1 MEVTEDINNTLV
13 CNKGDMLLNSYLKDN
28 IKTYKLTFSIN
39 NIDSSKLNLT
49 NFLSHNIWEL
59 LDKINP
65 DLIEKI
71 HILKI
76 YNDDAADILLI
87 LKHIAK
93 EVGIKQ
99 KYIIFY
105 TKRTID
111 YQNNSLFFVNQD
123 INLINENLVKE
134 YLKSIN
140 LDENK
145 YESILIQFTLKY
157 EKNKYESIL
166 YKFGTIKISLKN
178 TSILE
183 LSDENNINKI
193 VNTDFETHFQLV
205 MKDKLPIYMENLI
218 GLMIKKIF
226 YNLKVFIDNLK

>member
-1 MEVTEDINNTLV
+1 MEITQQVNNTLV
-13 CNKGDMLLNSYLKDN
+13 CDKGNMFLHSYMKDN
-28 IKTYKLTFSIN
+28 TKTYKVIFSMN
-39 NIDSSKLNLT
+39 NIDSSKINLT
-49 NFLSHNIWEL
+49 NFLSHNIYEL

-71 HILKI
+71 YILKV
-76 YNDDAADILLI
+76 YNDDAADILIL

-111 YQNNSLFFVNQD
+111 YQNNTLFFTNQD
-123 INLINENLVKE
+123 INLIDENLVKQ
-134 YLKSIN
+134 YLESIN
-140 LDENK
+140 LD
-145 YESILIQFTLKY
+145 
-157 EKNKYESIL
+157 KNKYESIL
-166 YKFGTIKISLKN
+166 YNFGTIKISLTN

-183 LSDENNINKI
+183 LSDENNSNKI
-193 VNTDFETHFQLV
+193 VNTDFETHFQLI

>member
-1 MEVTEDINNTLV
+1 MEITQQVNNTLV
-13 CNKGDMLLNSYLKDN
+13 CDKGNMFLHSYMKD
-28 IKTYKLTFSIN
+28 ITKTYKLTFSMN
-39 NIDSSKLNLT
+39 NIDSSKINLT
-49 NFLSHNIWEL
+49 NFLSHNIYEL

-71 HILKI
+71 YILKV
-76 YNDDAADILLI
+76 YNDDAADILIL

-111 YQNNSLFFVNQD
+111 YQNNTLFFTNQD
-123 INLINENLVKE
+123 INLIDENLAKQ
-134 YLKSIN
+134 YLESIN
-140 LDENK
+140 LD
-145 YESILIQFTLKY
+145 
-157 EKNKYESIL
+157 KNKYESIL
-166 YKFGTIKISLKN
+166 YNFGTIKISLTN
-178 TSILE
+178 TNILE
-183 LSDENNINKI
+183 LSNENNTNKI
-193 VNTDFETHFQLV
+193 VNTDFETHFQLI

>member
-1 MEVTEDINNTLV
+1 MEIIQEVNNTLV
-13 CNKGDMLLNSYLKDN
+13 CDKGNMLLDSYLKDN
-28 IKTYKLTFSIN
+28 TKTYKLAFSMN
-39 NIDSSKLNLT
+39 NIDSSKINLT
-49 NFLSHNIWEL
+49 NFLSHNIYEL

-76 YNDDAADILLI
+76 YNDNEADILMI

-99 KYIIFY
+99 KYIIFN
-105 TKRTID
+105 TKRIID
-111 YQNNSLFFVNQD
+111 YENNSIFFTNKD

-134 YLKSIN
+134 YLQSIN
-140 LDENK
+140 L
-145 YESILIQFTLKY
+145 
-157 EKNKYESIL
+157 EKNKYEAIL
-166 YKFGTIKISLKN
+166 YNFGTIKISITN
-178 TSILE
+178 TNILE
-183 LSDENNINKI
+183 LYNENNTNKI
-193 VNTDFETHFQLV
+193 VNTDFETHFQLI
-205 MKDKLPIYMENLI
+205 MEDELPIYMENLI

>member
-1 MEVTEDINNTLV
+1 MEITQEVTNTLV
-13 CNKGDMLLNSYLKDN
+13 CDKGNMLLHSYLKDN
-28 IKTYKLTFSIN
+28 TKTYKLTFSMN
-39 NIDSSKLNLT
+39 NIDTSKINLT

-76 YNDDAADILLI
+76 YNDDAADILIL

-111 YQNNSLFFVNQD
+111 YQNNSLFFTNQD
-123 INLINENLVKE
+123 INLIDENLVKQ
-134 YLKSIN
+134 YLESIN
-140 LDENK
+140 LD
-145 YESILIQFTLKY
+145 
-157 EKNKYESIL
+157 KNKYESIL
-166 YKFGTIKISLKN
+166 YNFGTIKISLTN
-178 TSILE
+178 TNILE
-183 LSDENNINKI
+183 LSNENNTNKI
-193 VNTDFETHFQLV
+193 VNTDFETHFQLI

>member
-1 MEVTEDINNTLV
+1 MEISEQDNNILI
-13 CNKGDMLLNSYLKDN
+13 CDKGNMLLYSYLKDN
-28 IKTYKLTFSIN
+28 TKTYKLTFSMN
-39 NIDSSKLNLT
+39 NIDSTKINLT
-49 NFLSHNIWEL
+49 NFLSHNIYEL

-71 HILKI
+71 YILKV
-76 YNDDAADILLI
+76 YNDDAADILIL

-111 YQNNSLFFVNQD
+111 YQNNTIFFTNQD
-123 INLINENLVKE
+123 INLIDENLVKH
-134 YLKSIN
+134 YLDSIE
-140 LDENK
+140 L
-145 YESILIQFTLKY
+145 Y
-157 EKNKYESIL
+157 KNKYEPIL
-166 YKFGTIKISLKN
+166 YKFGTIKISLTNIN
-178 TSILE
+178 TNILE
-183 LSDENNINKI
+183 LSDENNRNKI
-193 VNTDFETHFQLV
+193 VNTDFETQFQLI
-205 MKDKLPIYMENLI
+205 MKDELPIYMEILI

>member
-1 MEVTEDINNTLV
+1 MEIIQEVNNTLV
-13 CNKGDMLLNSYLKDN
+13 CDKGNMLLDSYLKDN
-28 IKTYKLTFSIN
+28 TKTYKLAFSMN
-39 NIDSSKLNLT
+39 NIDSSKINLT
-49 NFLSHNIWEL
+49 NFLSHNIYEL

-76 YNDDAADILLI
+76 YNDNEADILMI

-99 KYIIFY
+99 KYIIFN
-105 TKRTID
+105 TKRIID
-111 YQNNSLFFVNQD
+111 YENNSIFFTNKD

-134 YLKSIN
+134 YLQSIN
-140 LDENK
+140 L
-145 YESILIQFTLKY
+145 
-157 EKNKYESIL
+157 EKNKYEAIL
-166 YKFGTIKISLKN
+166 YNFGTIKISITN
-178 TSILE
+178 TNILE
-183 LSDENNINKI
+183 LYNENNTNKI
-193 VNTDFETHFQLV
+193 VNTDFETHFQLI

>member
-1 MEVTEDINNTLV
+1 MEVTEDINDTLV

-28 IKTYKLTFSIN
+28 IKTYKLSFSIN

-111 YQNNSLFFVNQD
+111 YQNNSLFFANQD

-145 YESILIQFTLKY
+145 YESIL
-157 EKNKYESIL
+157 
-166 YKFGTIKISLKN
+166 YKFGTIKISLTN

-183 LSDENNINKI
+183 LFDENNSNKI
-193 VNTDFETHFQLV
+193 VNTDFETHFQLI